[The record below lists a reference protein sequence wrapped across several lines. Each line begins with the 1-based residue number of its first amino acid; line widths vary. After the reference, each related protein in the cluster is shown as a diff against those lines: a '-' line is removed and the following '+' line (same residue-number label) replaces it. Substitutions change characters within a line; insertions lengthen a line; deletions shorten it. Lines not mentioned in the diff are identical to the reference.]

1 MHRIL
6 IKLSG
11 EALAHESGFGI
22 DRQTIAR
29 FASEIEQHVGAGTQV
44 AVVVGAGNILRGAT
58 ASSQGSDRV
67 RGDHMGMLATA
78 INGLAIKDV
87 LLAQGLCCEVL
98 NAVEIPSIVAGFH
111 RDRCDQLLKQ
121 GHVTVLTGGTG
132 SPFFTTDSAAAL
144 RAAELG
150 VDVLLKATKVD
161 GVYDRDPK
169 LHDDAN
175 RFATISYQE
184 VLSRGLKVM
193 DTSAIALC
201 QENNIPIKVFDFTKP
216 NQLHQVLGGEDG
228 LSTLVYQES

>member
-1 MHRIL
+1 MNRIL

-22 DRQTIAR
+22 DRETIAR
-29 FASEIEQHVGAGTQV
+29 FANEIESYVKIGVQV

-58 ASSQGSDRV
+58 VSAQGSDRV

-87 LLAQGLCCEVL
+87 LLGLGIACEVL
-98 NAVEIPSIVAGFH
+98 NAVEIPAIVAGFH
-111 RDRCDQLLKQ
+111 RDRCDDLLKQ
-121 GHVTVLTGGTG
+121 GFVTVLTGGTG

-161 GVYDRDPK
+161 GIYDKDPK
-169 LHDDAN
+169 QYDDAK
-175 RFATISYQE
+175 RFDSISYQE

-193 DTSAIALC
+193 DTSAVALC
-201 QENNIPIKVFDFTKP
+201 QENNIPIKVFDFTEP
-216 NQLHQVLGGEDG
+216 EQLRKLLSGEDG
-228 LSTLVYQES
+228 LGTLVFQES